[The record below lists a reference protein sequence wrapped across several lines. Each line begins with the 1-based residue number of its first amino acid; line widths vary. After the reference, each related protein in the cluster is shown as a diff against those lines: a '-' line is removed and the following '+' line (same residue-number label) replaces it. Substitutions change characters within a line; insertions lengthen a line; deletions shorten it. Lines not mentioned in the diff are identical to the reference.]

1 MSDTYLSVASS
12 TDLVYKTITSD
23 SVAGSEDLIAL
34 TPLAAEVLLLP

>member
-1 MSDTYLSVASS
+1 MELTRSS
-12 TDLVYKTITSD
+12 S